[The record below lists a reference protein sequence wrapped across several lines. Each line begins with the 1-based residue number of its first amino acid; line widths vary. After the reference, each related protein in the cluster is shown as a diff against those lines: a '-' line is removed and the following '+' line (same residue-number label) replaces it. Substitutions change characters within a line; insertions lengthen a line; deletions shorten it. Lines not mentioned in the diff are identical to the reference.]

1 MQSGDS
7 PHSDPGSLNLRLA
20 ELYSAK
26 LDAWK
31 ELRAEQTRAG
41 HCLSIP
47 LFLKASSAYLQT
59 SPKIIFV
66 GQETHGWWTNYAS
79 DPGNITP
86 GEIMDFYERTWA
98 TLFDTYKRSPYW
110 RAMRKIGAA
119 LGVDHPRGSFLFS
132 NIFPC
137 DLDRKPASPEL
148 MTTFRQWKI
157 LERELSI
164 LAPDYVIFFC
174 GPRYAYNLEPYF
186 GSPLPDVL
194 SPQRLWMPYR
204 PTGYTWK
211 GVATYHPAS
220 LVRSRHG
227 NVLDEIVNY
236 IRLDRHQIAKTT
248 DIPVVMNPIL

>member
-1 MQSGDS
+1 MNSGDTLN
-7 PHSDPGSLNLRLA
+7 PDACSLNLRLT

-31 ELRAEQTRAG
+31 ELRAEQTRTG

-47 LFLKASSAYLQT
+47 LFLKVSPAYLQA

-66 GQETHGWWTNYAS
+66 GQETHGWWTNYAR
-79 DPGNITP
+79 DPGSITP
-86 GEIMDFYERTWA
+86 AEIMDFYERTWV

-110 RAMRKIGAA
+110 RAMRKVGAA
-119 LGVDHPRGSFLFS
+119 LGVDHPPGSFLFS

-157 LERELSI
+157 LEGELSI

-174 GPRYAYNLEPYF
+174 GPHYAYNLEPYF
-186 GSPLPDVL
+186 GTPLSDAL
-194 SPQRLWMPYR
+194 SMQRSWVPYK
-204 PTGYTWK
+204 PPGHPWTGI
-211 GVATYHPAS
+211 ATYHPAS
-220 LVRSRHG
+220 LLRSRRWK
-227 NVLDEIVNY
+227 VLEEIVQV
-236 IRLDRHQIAKTT
+236 IKAGTPLST
-248 DIPVVMNPIL
+248 